1 MRTLRPIRA
10 YHLIDMVSVIAV
22 RVAVVIADNSEL
34 KLALRELRREFPV
47 ANSEVLLWY

>member
-10 YHLIDMVSVIAV
+10 YHLIDVVAVIAV
-22 RVAVVIADNSEL
+22 GVAVVVSYYSEL
-34 KLALRELRREFPV
+34 KLALRKLRREFPV